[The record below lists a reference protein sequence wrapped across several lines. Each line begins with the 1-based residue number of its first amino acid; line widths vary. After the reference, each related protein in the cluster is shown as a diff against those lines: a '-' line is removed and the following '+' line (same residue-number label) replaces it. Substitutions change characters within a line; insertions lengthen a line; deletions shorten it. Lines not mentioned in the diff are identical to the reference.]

1 MAYCVRADI
10 ETLFGVNNVTSWAD
24 LDNDQV
30 AATITARITAAITTA
45 DDFID
50 SYLRDGPYDL
60 PLANDADTVP
70 ILIRDVSARLAGA
83 NLYSARGVLDYN
95 EQGEPE
101 DRLQWHREQAM
112 DNLQRIKKR
121 TLNLDVAAKAVQRTV
136 PTVVK
141 AATTAP

>member
-1 MAYCVRADI
+1 MPYCVRADI

-24 LDNDQV
+24 LDNDQDTDSI
-30 AATITARITAAITTA
+30 AARITAAIVTA

-60 PLANDADTVP
+60 PLADDADTVP
-70 ILIRDVSARLAGA
+70 VLIRDISARLTGTH
-83 NLYSARGVLDYN
+83 LYSARGTLDYN

-101 DRLQWHREQAM
+101 DRLQWHREQAIE
-112 DNLQRIKKR
+112 NLQRIKDR

-141 AATTAP
+141 KETTTP